1 MSVRRL
7 QLLTLLTS
15 GGTLICCAIPALLVM
30 LGAGAALATLMQW
43 VPQLS
48 WLSDFKLEIYGAAL
62 LMLFLGGYAQ
72 WRART
77 APCPI
82 DPDLRDLCLRQRRQ
96 SAWIYLVSLGLTL
109 VGGIVTWVLPA
120 LLI

>member
-7 QLLTLLTS
+7 QFFTLLTS
-15 GGTLICCAIPALLVM
+15 GGTLVCCAIPALLVM
-30 LGAGAALATLMQW
+30 LGAGAALATLMRW
-43 VPQLS
+43 VPQLA
-48 WLSDFKLEIYGAAL
+48 WLSDYKVEIYIVAL
-62 LMLFLGGYAQ
+62 FMLSLGGYAQ

-96 SAWIYLVSLGLTL
+96 SAWIYGVSLGLTL
-109 VGGIVTWVLPA
+109 EGGLVTWVLPA
-120 LLI
+120 WVF

>member
-48 WLSDFKLEIYGAAL
+48 WLSDFTLEIYGAAL

>member
-15 GGTLICCAIPALLVM
+15 GGTLVCCAIPALLVM
-30 LGAGAALATLMQW
+30 LGAGAALATLMRW
-43 VPQLS
+43 VPQLA
-48 WLSDFKLEIYGAAL
+48 WLSDYKVEIYIVAL
-62 LMLFLGGYAQ
+62 FMLSLGGYAQ

-96 SAWIYLVSLGLTL
+96 SAWIYGVSLGLTL
-109 VGGIVTWVLPA
+109 VGGLVTWVLPA
-120 LLI
+120 VI

>member
-7 QLLTLLTS
+7 QLFTLLTS

-30 LGAGAALATLMQW
+30 LGAGAALATLMRW
-43 VPQLS
+43 VPQLA
-48 WLSDFKLEIYGAAL
+48 WLSDFKVEIYIFAVI
-62 LMLFLGGYAQ
+62 MLTLGGYAQ

-96 SAWIYLVSLGLTL
+96 SSWIYGFSLVLTL
-109 VGGIVTWVLPA
+109 LGGMVTWVLPA
-120 LLI
+120 WVF

>member
-7 QLLTLLTS
+7 QFLTLLTS
-15 GGTLICCAIPALLVM
+15 GGTLVCCAIPALLVM
-30 LGAGAALATLMQW
+30 LGAGAALATLMRW
-43 VPQLS
+43 VPQLA
-48 WLSDFKLEIYGAAL
+48 WLSDYKVEIYIVAL
-62 LMLFLGGYAQ
+62 FMLSLGGYAQ

-96 SAWIYLVSLGLTL
+96 SAWIYGVSLGLTL
-109 VGGIVTWVLPA
+109 VGGLVTWVLPA
-120 LLI
+120 WVF